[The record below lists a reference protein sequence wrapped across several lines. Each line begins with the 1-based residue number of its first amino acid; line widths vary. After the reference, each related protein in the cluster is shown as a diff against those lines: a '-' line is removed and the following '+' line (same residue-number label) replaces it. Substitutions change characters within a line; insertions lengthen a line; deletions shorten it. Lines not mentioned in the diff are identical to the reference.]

1 MSAEEAEPGVRVR
14 AHQSL
19 CLGYGNCH
27 RFAPNVY
34 PLDEDGLITIHLLEV
49 PPEQALDAWRGAT
62 VCPERAITVMGE
74 PESYWIRRRE
84 EQQ

>member
-34 PLDEDGLITIHLLEV
+34 PLDEEGKVDLHLLEV
-49 PPEQALDAWRGAT
+49 PPELAHQARQGAWA
-62 VCPERAITVMGE
+62 CPERAITLIE
-74 PESYWIRRRE
+74 ATP
-84 EQQ
+84 